1 MAKFCDKCGAQ
12 LDDNAT
18 FCTSCG
24 ASLGAAPQGQPA
36 PQAQGFGAQA
46 SAAANNFTQG
56 VQNFTADLPRD
67 FNGFKEGVQKKDKK
81 VIGVLIGAVVVVVLI
96 IVLLVNLI
104 GGGGYKEP
112 LDKLVKGFNKS
123 DAKMVMEATM
133 PSSVLKAYEDEEEPD
148 WDELDEELEESKEDL
163 EDEYGEGVTLSYKVT
178 KATKLSDKKLKKYRS
193 MAEYYSEATDGK
205 KSDFYPTAGYK
216 LDVTLTIEGDDDDD
230 EQELE
235 DIIVVKIDG
244 DWVFSGSG
252 LGSLGGL
259 SSFL

>member
-1 MAKFCDKCGAQ
+1 
-12 LDDNAT
+12 
-18 FCTSCG
+18 
-24 ASLGAAPQGQPA
+24 
-36 PQAQGFGAQA
+36 
-46 SAAANNFTQG
+46 
-56 VQNFTADLPRD
+56 
-67 FNGFKEGVQKKDKK
+67 
-81 VIGVLIGAVVVVVLI
+81 
-96 IVLLVNLI
+96 
-104 GGGGYKEP
+104 
-112 LDKLVKGFNKS
+112 
-123 DAKMVMEATM
+123 M